1 MKTAVVLVLLV
12 AAGLSGCYAI
22 PVSGTYV
29 ADCYDCVPPPR
40 TRVYYGSPAY
50 VYDYWT
56 PLAFVTGAA
65 LGYAL
70 SDGHVYVRHGVRRW
84 GHHNH
89 GHRHWPRGHR

>member
-1 MKTAVVLVLLV
+1 MKTAVALALLV

-22 PVSGTYV
+22 PVSETYV
-29 ADCYDCVPPPR
+29 ADCYDCGAPPR

-70 SDGHVYVRHGVRRW
+70 SDGVYVRHGVRSW

-89 GHRHWPRGHR
+89 GHGHWPRRYR